1 MRSQLFSYTF
11 VPPGSFHR
19 HTGLDR
25 LYKEKVQVEIMIP
38 VSTIQYGKNR
48 FLRLYI
54 NLVLKEALQL
64 WIRDG
69 NYHDA
74 APVAQ
79 ESVRELLGSRTNQE
93 EAKRPTE

>member
-48 FLRLYI
+48 FLRLIYQSGF
-54 NLVLKEALQL
+54 E
-64 WIRDG
+64 
-69 NYHDA
+69 
-74 APVAQ
+74 
-79 ESVRELLGSRTNQE
+79 GSF
-93 EAKRPTE
+93 AVMDP

>member
-1 MRSQLFSYTF
+1 
-11 VPPGSFHR
+11 
-19 HTGLDR
+19 
-25 LYKEKVQVEIMIP
+25 MIP
-38 VSTIQYGKNR
+38 VSTIQYGKKR

-69 NYHDA
+69 NFHDA

-79 ESVRELLGSRTNQE
+79 ESVRELLGFRTNQE
-93 EAKRPTE
+93 EAKSPTE